1 METLLHDLR
10 YSLRMLRKSPGF
22 TVVAVVTLALG
33 IGANAAV
40 FSVVNALL
48 FHPFSFRNL
57 EQLMLVRESSPS
69 QDADFDTDTFAAA
82 DFYDLKGNA
91 RSFQALAAS
100 SFANLNIG
108 DRGQLD
114 GVEGAALSANFFAV
128 LGVRPAMG
136 RGFTADEEQP
146 GHDRALIVSYGYWQ
160 RRFGGDPRLLGRT
173 VQVNG
178 RAATVVGIMPAGYAY
193 PVGTEAWVPLAL

>member
-22 TVVAVVTLALG
+22 TAVAVLTLALG

-48 FHPFSFRNL
+48 FHPFSFPHL
-57 EQLMLVRESSPS
+57 QQLMLVRESSPN
-69 QDADFDTDTFAAA
+69 QEADFDTDTFSAA
-82 DFYDLKGNA
+82 DFYDLKSDA

-108 DRGQLD
+108 DNGQVD
-114 GVEGAALSANFFAV
+114 GVEGAALSANFFAL
-128 LGVRPAMG
+128 LGVQPAMG

-160 RRFGGDPRLLGRT
+160 RRFGGDPTVLGRT
-173 VQVNG
+173 VQVNW
-178 RAATVVGIMPAGYAY
+178 RAA
-193 PVGTEAWVPLAL
+193 

>member
-1 METLLHDLR
+1 MSMLVQDLR
-10 YSLRMLRKSPGF
+10 YGLRMLRKSPGF
-22 TVVAVVTLALG
+22 TVLAVLTLALG

-48 FHPFSFRNL
+48 FHPFSFPHL
-57 EQLMLVRESSPS
+57 EQLMLVRESSPNHE
-69 QDADFDTDTFAAA
+69 ADFDTDTFSVA

-91 RSFQALAAS
+91 RSFQNLAAS
-100 SFANLNIG
+100 SFTNLNIG
-108 DRGQLD
+108 ERGQVD

-128 LGVRPAMG
+128 LGVQPVLG
-136 RGFTADEEQP
+136 RAFTADEEQP
-146 GHDRALIVSYGYWQ
+146 GHDRALVVSYGYRQ
-160 RRFGGDPRLLGRT
+160 RRFGGDLGLLGRT

-193 PVGTEAWVPLAL
+193 PVGT